1 MQKTD
6 NQQFTNRALVKWF
19 LPYVLIAS
27 LQYDLTKNGLQ
38 YSSPFVLMAFR
49 YLSVGIIFYFVG
61 GRKVPIDRDTLLVAV
76 FASTSTVLWAFGLK
90 IVSPG
95 DSAVLSYTMPLFSIP
110 IAFIVIKERVLVR
123 ELVGALVGFSG
134 VILYSISLSHGSLL
148 IGALFT
154 VLNAVFWAAYS
165 AYYRKLKTREPI
177 PMLTT
182 QFLVGSIPMIIGSF
196 LLPQLRVTTNFAI
209 DVVYVIVFTG
219 VIQYYLWNGLLRR
232 GRVGRITT
240 MAFAVPAMSILID
253 SIQTSTFPTTFEVLG
268 AIVMFLGIFIS
279 SWYKGAP
286 EKSVALTQKEKDP
299 QGKGLLD

>member
-1 MQKTD
+1 
-6 NQQFTNRALVKWF
+6 
-19 LPYVLIAS
+19 
-27 LQYDLTKNGLQ
+27 
-38 YSSPFVLMAFR
+38 MAFR

-61 GRKVPIDRDTLLVAV
+61 GRKVPIDRDTLLVAA
-76 FASTSTVLWAFGLK
+76 FASTSTLLWAFGLK

-110 IAFIVIKERVLVR
+110 IAFIIIKERILLR
-123 ELVGALVGFSG
+123 ELIGALVGFSG
-134 VILYSISLSHGSLL
+134 VLIYSISLSHGSLL

-182 QFLVGSIPMIIGSF
+182 QFLVGSIPMIIGSIF
-196 LLPQLRVTTNFAI
+196 LPQLQVTGDFVI
-209 DVVYVIVFTG
+209 DIVYVIVFTG

-240 MAFAVPAMSILID
+240 MAFAVPATSILID
-253 SIQTSTFPTTFEVLG
+253 SIQTSTFPTAFEILG
-268 AIVMFLGIFIS
+268 AIVMFLGIFVS
-279 SWYKGAP
+279 SWNKGSAQN
-286 EKSVALTQKEKDP
+286 STAIVQKEKDA
-299 QGKGLLD
+299 QGKGQLD